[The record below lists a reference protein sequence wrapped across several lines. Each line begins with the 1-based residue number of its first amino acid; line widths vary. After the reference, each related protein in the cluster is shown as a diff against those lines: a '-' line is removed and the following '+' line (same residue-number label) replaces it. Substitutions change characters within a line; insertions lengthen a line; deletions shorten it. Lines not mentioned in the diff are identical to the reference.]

1 MTEGPIVNYQILQ
14 MSGYANRQ
22 EKKNYQGKQITQYAS
37 SIYFDN
43 GGSDLTA
50 YDKTCPYVLPLVS

>member
-14 MSGYANRQ
+14 MSEYANRQ
-22 EKKNYQGKQITQYAS
+22 EKKKHKQITQYAS